1 MEDLISLVEKY
12 SEQHLLLEGPLLVV
26 GVSGGADSMALLF
39 VLQDICK
46 RKYPDMQILCAHV
59 HHGIRAEADEDE
71 KVVQA
76 FCEKLQILFCGKHL
90 NIPEMAE
97 RQGVS
102 LETAGRLARY
112 AFFNSLAGEDG
123 LVAVAHHMEDQ
134 AESIAMHIFRG
145 CGMEGLCG
153 IRPRSGNVIHPFLCL
168 HKEQILQF
176 CEENAIPYCHDV
188 TNDDSS
194 YDRNFWRNELFPLIE
209 KHLSRNPVSALNGL
223 SERITEENE
232 YLDALAE
239 EALDAALAEANGG
252 RENAALAEANCG
264 RGNAAVSGNAGG
276 EGDGEDLAVP
286 LDSLASMPRAL
297 KRRVLRHLALRT
309 FGDVI
314 DIEATHWE
322 AILELTEKTEG
333 SAYIDL
339 PKGRKAAREMGK
351 IRYISGDSA
360 FPEEKGGYI
369 EGVGVA
375 VPEKDKDGEMR
386 LCDLPL
392 GEKINFSQSFV
403 QMRLRS
409 IEKEAE
415 VVYNNLTWFFSKSA
429 LEGAVV
435 RTRRTGDTIV
445 RAGNDCRKELRRFMN
460 EVRIPGR
467 FRDRLLLVAKGNET
481 LWLPT
486 FAHAVGFTDAESEAK
501 CRAEVSGE
509 IEETGGKP
517 ADDRSAVLFEKEK
530 WYALEFF
537 DEADDAGGRGKTP
550 GEADGNN

>member
-71 KVVQA
+71 EVVKA

-176 CEENAIPYCHDV
+176 CDENAIPYCHDV

-223 SERITEENE
+223 SERISEENE

-239 EALDAALAEANGG
+239 EVLDASLDAANRG
-252 RENAALAEANCG
+252 REEN
-264 RGNAAVSGNAGG
+264 
-276 EGDGEDLAVP
+276 GEDLAVP

-297 KRRVLRHLALRT
+297 KRRVLRHLALRN

-314 DIEATHWE
+314 DIEAAHWE

-351 IRYISGDSA
+351 IRYIAGDSA
-360 FPEEKGGYI
+360 FPEEKDGYI
-369 EGVGVA
+369 EGIGVS
-375 VPEKDKDGEMR
+375 VPEKDTDGEMR
-386 LCDLPL
+386 LCDYLSP
-392 GEKINFSQSFV
+392 SV
-403 QMRLRS
+403 
-409 IEKEAE
+409 
-415 VVYNNLTWFFSKSA
+415 
-429 LEGAVV
+429 
-435 RTRRTGDTIV
+435 
-445 RAGNDCRKELRRFMN
+445 
-460 EVRIPGR
+460 
-467 FRDRLLLVAKGNET
+467 
-481 LWLPT
+481 
-486 FAHAVGFTDAESEAK
+486 
-501 CRAEVSGE
+501 
-509 IEETGGKP
+509 
-517 ADDRSAVLFEKEK
+517 
-530 WYALEFF
+530 
-537 DEADDAGGRGKTP
+537 
-550 GEADGNN
+550 